1 VVVLLLLSVSLLLV
15 LFLLLPLMSLSA
27 CHASEPSQDELQWL
41 RTDGNAEVVNRF
53 YSSHT
58 GCWPRNLTP
67 WRIATLLLSAGFVVL
82 AISSPLL
89 YRRHIVQFLLP
100 ASVGRPLEPHFL
112 KLELVP
118 DFEPYLPNIGPPQE
132 SRCVGNILAASTWA
146 SNLGLKVAAS
156 MAECDPASYAS
167 STSLH
172 GSHSGERAP
181 FCARA
186 ILSFIPDL
194 SYVTQLIIGADQ
206 ACRTDVLNH
215 TDCGVAVLD
224 VVQGLVEISRFASQ
238 LNISCLPKVVHTF
251 LDGDFTCSESLEGV
265 AWNLDSLG
273 SGISDSMLFCTR
285 PPPYTMPSFN
295 SGACVGE
302 IMSASAYIAAAGLYM
317 ASATN
322 YDCPEALTPEQLA
335 DPVEYELAH
344 GKCARDSSA
353 FIRTLSLA
361 SAKTASGAQHC
372 GGFNSPCGADVS
384 LSAAG
389 LAGASEAA
397 SIMRQFCNPPPGCC
411 KLNTTSFKYKC
422 DCNVQA
428 LATFDKLKVTYSQ
441 LCSRYTGAMIK
452 TLSSAADAA
461 SNARGQCE
469 GPKHFT
475 KANACASFVSVAAA
489 GFGFL
494 IEAISRQAVDCAQE
508 QNQGGEFSC
517 GQDTGF
523 VGDALDTSARGIGG
537 ALVNCGFGNVL
548 TSSKPLPLRRRF
560 YTP

>member
-1 VVVLLLLSVSLLLV
+1 M
-15 LFLLLPLMSLSA
+15 P
-27 CHASEPSQDELQWL
+27 ASDPSQDALQWL
-41 RTDGNAEVVNRF
+41 RTDGDAEAVNWF

-112 KLELVP
+112 KLVP
-118 DFEPYLPNIGPPQE
+118 NFEPVLPDLGPPQT
-132 SRCVGNILAASTWA
+132 SQCVGNILAASAWTA
-146 SNLGLKVAAS
+146 NLGLKVAAS

-172 GSHSGERAP
+172 GNHAGERAP

-317 ASATN
+317 SSATN

-422 DCNVQA
+422 DCTVKD
-428 LATFDKLKVTYSQ
+428 LAIFDKLKLLYNHQ
-441 LCSRYTGAMIK
+441 CARYMGSMIK
-452 TLSSAADAA
+452 LLSSAAASASDAK
-461 SNARGQCE
+461 GHCG
-469 GPKHFT
+469 GPKTFT
-475 KANACASFVSVAAA
+475 KATACASFVSVAAA
-489 GFGFL
+489 GFGL
-494 IEAISRQAVDCAQE
+494 IIEAISRQMTSCAMVTSH
-508 QNQGGEFSC
+508 NTGDDEFAC
-517 GQDTGF
+517 GQDIGMS
-523 VGDALDTSARGIGG
+523 GDALDTAAEGIGG
-537 ALVNCGFGNVL
+537 ALVNCGFGHVL
-548 TSSKPLPLRRRF
+548 SLSQPMSLSRRF
-560 YTP
+560 YIE

>member
-112 KLELVP
+112 KLVP
-118 DFEPYLPNIGPPQE
+118 NFEPVLPDLGPPQT
-132 SRCVGNILAASTWA
+132 SQCVGNILAASAWTA
-146 SNLGLKVAAS
+146 NLGLKVAAS
-156 MAECDPASYAS
+156 MTECNPASYAGNK
-167 STSLH
+167 SLH
-172 GSHSGERAP
+172 AGQPQLRPA

-186 ILSFIPDL
+186 ILGLISDL
-194 SYVTQLIIGADQ
+194 ARVSYLLTGASE
-206 ACRTDVLNH
+206 ACGKEILKG
-215 TDCGVAVLD
+215 TDCGVAVGHAVKGGATVGRFSAQLRLTCLQE
-224 VVQGLVEISRFASQ
+224 VVNLG
-238 LNISCLPKVVHTF
+238 N
-251 LDGDFTCSESLEGV
+251 DFKCSESLEGL
-265 AWNLDSLG
+265 AWNLDTLG
-273 SGISDSMLFCTR
+273 SGISSCVFFCTR
-285 PPPYTMPSFN
+285 NPPLQRPSADY
-295 SGACVGE
+295 GACVGE
-302 IMSASAYIAAAGLYM
+302 ITSASAYIAAAGLYM